1 MLLLIGSDGHTEI
14 YFEKMGWDA
23 DGVPGSE
30 RLTGLGIA
38 DYSGNLKSFFVRKM
52 KQRDNSRCVKV

>member
-1 MLLLIGSDGHTEI
+1 MLLLIGLNGYTEI

-23 DGVPGSE
+23 DGVPEAE

-38 DYSGNLKSFFVRKM
+38 DYSENLLG
-52 KQRDNSRCVKV
+52 